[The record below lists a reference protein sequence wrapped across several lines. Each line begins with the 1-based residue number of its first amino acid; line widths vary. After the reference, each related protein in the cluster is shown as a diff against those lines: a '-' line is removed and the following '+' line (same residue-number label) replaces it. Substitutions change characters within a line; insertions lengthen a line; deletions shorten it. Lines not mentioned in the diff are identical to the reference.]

1 MIERRL
7 FNRRQPNGLARLW
20 SWLGRLLVKAI
31 IVIALV
37 GGLGWLAMTAWY
49 AYLFSGPVAS
59 EEHIPAGEA
68 AMTQDIIQTAIRVV
82 DQHREATR
90 YLRDAHAKAHGCL
103 QAQVS
108 VLEALPTELRQ
119 GVFSAPG
126 KQWQAWIRLS
136 NGNAYPQFDNLQD
149 ARGMAIKLLD
159 VPGKPLMD
167 SQSAR
172 HEQDFVMFS
181 HANFFVSDVAEY
193 RQNIGAQAQGE
204 TVMAFFPSWDPR
216 SWQLR
221 HLLIAQA
228 TLADAPASPTQAT
241 YYSVSPYK
249 FGSANAKFRVLPDP
263 ASCPAY
269 TLAKPNRDLPN
280 FLRSA
285 LYQQLSADR
294 VPACFVLQ
302 IQRQN
307 PARYMPIEDTSV
319 EWQESDAPFETVARI
334 RIPAQDFDTPE
345 QNLMCDNLS
354 FNPWHGI
361 EAHRPIG
368 GINRLRRAVYDA
380 VSAYRH
386 ARNEAVES
394 QPRAV
399 E

>member
-7 FNRRQPNGLARLW
+7 FNRRQPDRFERLW
-20 SWLGRLLVKAI
+20 L
-31 IVIALV
+31 
-37 GGLGWLAMTAWY
+37 GLGHLLLRTIAIVALLAGLSWLAMTAWY
-49 AYLFSGPVAS
+49 AHKFSGPVAA
-59 EEHIPAGEA
+59 EEVIPAGEA
-68 AMTQDIIQTAIRVV
+68 GMTQDIIQTAIRVV
-82 DQHREATR
+82 DQHREQTR
-90 YLRDAHAKAHGCL
+90 YLRDAHAKAHGCV
-103 QAQVS
+103 QAEVR
-108 VLEALPTELRQ
+108 VAPDLPSDLRQ
-119 GVFSAPG
+119 GVFSEPG
-126 KQWQAWIRLS
+126 KQWRAWIRLS
-136 NGNAYPQFDNLQD
+136 NGNAYPQFDSLQD

-159 VPGKPLMD
+159 VPGRQLMD
-167 SQSAR
+167 SQQAR
-172 HEQDFVMFS
+172 QEQDFVMFN

-193 RQNIGAQAQGE
+193 RQNIAAQAEGKKI
-204 TVMAFFPSWDPR
+204 MAFFPSWDPR

-228 TLADAPASPTQAT
+228 TLADAPESPTQAT

-249 FGSANAKFRVLPDP
+249 FGSSNAKFRVLPDP

-269 TLAKPNRDLPN
+269 SLAPQNHDLPN

-294 VPACFVLQ
+294 RPACFVLQ
-302 IQRQN
+302 IQRQD
-307 PARYMPIEDTSV
+307 PSRYMPIEDTSV
-319 EWQESDAPFETVARI
+319 EWQQSDAPFETVAKI
-334 RIPAQDFDTPE
+334 LIPAQDFDTPQ
-345 QNLMCDNLS
+345 QNLVCDNLS

-386 ARNEAVES
+386 ARNAEA
-394 QPRAV
+394 QPTHR